1 MRLAG
6 EEFFYG
12 FKNVNKKESV
22 MFKKFINK
30 GLPMSLLLLVS
41 AVVQGYAIRAF
52 ADEAAPV
59 AIVEQVR

>member
-1 MRLAG
+1 MRRAG
-6 EEFFYG
+6 PDMRILSG
-12 FKNVNKKESV
+12 NVNRKESV

-52 ADEAAPV
+52 AVEVTPRAT
-59 AIVEQVR
+59 IEQVR

>member
-1 MRLAG
+1 M
-6 EEFFYG
+6 FN
-12 FKNVNKKESV
+12 NVNRKESV

-52 ADEAAPV
+52 ADEVKPRAS
-59 AIVEQVR
+59 IEQVR

>member
-1 MRLAG
+1 
-6 EEFFYG
+6 
-12 FKNVNKKESV
+12 

-52 ADEAAPV
+52 AVEVTPRV
-59 AIVEQVR
+59 IVEQVR